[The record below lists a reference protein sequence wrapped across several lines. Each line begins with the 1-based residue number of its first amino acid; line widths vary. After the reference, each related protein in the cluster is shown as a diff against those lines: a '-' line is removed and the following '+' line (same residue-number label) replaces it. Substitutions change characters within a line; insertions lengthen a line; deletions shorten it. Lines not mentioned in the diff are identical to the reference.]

1 MQEFPLDD
9 LSVLFPDTVQGRMGM
24 RAVCAQRDGLA
35 GEIGPGSQD
44 VDRQR

>member
-35 GEIGPGSQD
+35 GKVGSGSQHID
-44 VDRQR
+44 GQR